1 MDTVFK
7 GSNQSDGS
15 GGGIMDKGLLRPD
28 PEVSEKKKNR
38 YFTAQYKLR
47 ILSEVEEKGQSHF

>member
-1 MDTVFK
+1 MDSVSK
-7 GSNQSDGS
+7 GSNQSDES

-38 YFTAQYKLR
+38 YCANLCAKKRQQWEAGGW
-47 ILSEVEEKGQSHF
+47 SW